1 MFIKDC
7 GESLLRACWCAVV
20 ARAEECLLGLS
31 AVIRGEPVAFFPP
44 CPGSWALVLR
54 AGAHQARRLSEA
66 HAFCSEPLSGAIGT
80 VFLWEDGKRVALLEG
95 SHVRADAT
103 VWQPGQHGQRSLG
116 ASACAR
122 PAQGARAQGTRAKGT
137 GAEVCSGLHLW
148 LWVAAAL
155 SVVC

>member
-1 MFIKDC
+1 MSR
-7 GESLLRACWCAVV
+7 GVSPWP
-20 ARAEECLLGLS
+20 LS
-31 AVIRGEPVAFFPP
+31 GDPGEPVAFFPP
-44 CPGSWALVLR
+44 RPSSWALVLR
-54 AGAHQARRLSEA
+54 AGAHQAQRLSEA
-66 HAFCSEPLSGAIGT
+66 HAFCSKPLSGAIGT

-95 SHVRADAT
+95 SHVRAGVT
-103 VWQPGQHGQRSLG
+103 VWQPGQHGQRSSG

-122 PAQGARAQGTRAKGT
+122 PAQGTGAQGTGAQGTGAQGT